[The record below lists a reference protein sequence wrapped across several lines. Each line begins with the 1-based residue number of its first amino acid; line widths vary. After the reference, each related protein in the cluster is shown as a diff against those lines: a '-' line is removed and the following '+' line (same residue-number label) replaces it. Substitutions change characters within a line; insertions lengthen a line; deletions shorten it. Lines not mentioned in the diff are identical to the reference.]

1 MLVGVFLVSVVL
13 FICFPVLNARRET
26 ARKTTCMNNLR
37 QIAIATLNFESAHLK
52 LPNGYNG
59 PLTYIDTVTAFDT
72 VPTGYRFGGPLPSS
86 RPFIEIADSEN
97 YLRDYR
103 VADAYWTS
111 THINTSVTSS
121 RIEYYICPADNAA
134 SRRKLAGS
142 ADYSTFLLIS
152 GNGKGHWINDAGGH
166 PRASCHQTTNYL
178 GCAGDF
184 IPSADQP
191 AAWGRYRGVFEF
203 GKQIKL
209 EEITDGQSN
218 TILYGEVTGRGTDS
232 CFAWT
237 ASTQVVHW
245 NTADFAGNPYP
256 DYEGAWWCFG
266 SSHPGDI
273 INWVFVDGS
282 THAISEAIDPQTL
295 KALAGREDGEPVN
308 FY

>member
-1 MLVGVFLVSVVL
+1 MLVGVFLISVVL
-13 FICFPVLNARRET
+13 SIFFPWLNARREAT
-26 ARKTTCMNNLR
+26 RRTMCMNNLR
-37 QIAIATLNFESAHLK
+37 QIAIATLNFESVHLK
-52 LPNGYNG
+52 LPKGYNG
-59 PLTYIDTVTAFDT
+59 PLTYKDTETAFQT
-72 VPTGYRFGGPLPSS
+72 VPTGFQFGGPFTRI
-86 RPFIEIADSEN
+86 RPFMVQLPTRWPFETN
-97 YLRDYR
+97 R
-103 VADAYWTS
+103 VDDAYWTS
-111 THINTSVTSS
+111 ADINANATPNPIASL
-121 RIEYYICPADNAA
+121 ICPVDNAA
-134 SRRKLAGS
+134 SRRELAGS
-142 ADYSTFLLIS
+142 ADYSTFLLLS

-166 PRASCHQTTNYL
+166 PKASCHQTTNYL
-178 GCAGDF
+178 GCSGDF

-209 EEITDGQSN
+209 EEITDGESN

-245 NTADFAGNPYP
+245 NTADFAGQPYP

-295 KALAGREDGEPVN
+295 KALSGREDGEPVN